1 MFVHAIAYVLPAG
14 RQAIGVANTP
24 EPQETVMSLH
34 PRRTAAY
41 LAGACAGGL
50 TTAAL
55 VSVRRRDARAVARR
69 LAMALLAGTLAV
81 GFEAA
86 APDDA

>member
-1 MFVHAIAYVLPAG
+1 
-14 RQAIGVANTP
+14 
-24 EPQETVMSLH
+24 MSLH

-41 LAGACAGGL
+41 LTGACAGGF

-69 LAMALLAGTLAV
+69 LAVALLAGTLAV
-81 GFEAA
+81 VFEAA
-86 APDDA
+86 APDDV